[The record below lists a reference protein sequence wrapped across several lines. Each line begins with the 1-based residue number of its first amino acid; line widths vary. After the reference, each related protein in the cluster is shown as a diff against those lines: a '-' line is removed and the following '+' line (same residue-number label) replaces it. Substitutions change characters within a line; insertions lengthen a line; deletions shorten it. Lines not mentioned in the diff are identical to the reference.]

1 MKKEPGII
9 PAKRVTKELINR
21 YSVLI
26 GAIKF
31 EGKLFEAKYNIFQSQ
46 KCKMFAYYIQIRY
59 VVKRFK
65 TQISYK
71 LIAFS
76 GAVKFAKSTDPNKNG
91 YNCYGIGFY
100 VPPQFLLQNDK
111 WGKSVAIF
119 SMDNDLSRHTDDNG
133 KA

>member
-1 MKKEPGII
+1 
-9 PAKRVTKELINR
+9 
-21 YSVLI
+21 
-26 GAIKF
+26 
-31 EGKLFEAKYNIFQSQ
+31 
-46 KCKMFAYYIQIRY
+46 MFVYYIQIRY

-65 TQISYK
+65 TQISFK

-76 GAVKFAKSTDPNKNG
+76 GAVKFTKSTDPNKYG